1 MIYMYDTISIILIRW
16 LKFRVIRSNN
26 FISRGK
32 YYAQYS
38 NIYYIYIILNI
49 KSYYLLLR

>member
-32 YYAQYS
+32 YYAQ
-38 NIYYIYIILNI
+38 NTQFQE
-49 KSYYLLLR
+49 